1 MGGGGGGVHAA
12 GQASPNVPLVPAR
25 RGDRRGKWM
34 GEGKWWVGSDWK
46 ESVLAGVDWVYGLVV
61 ESRQGGREHMTDAGR
76 WKWPGGK
83 MYGRGGLSGVGLRT
97 WGRWWS

>member
-1 MGGGGGGVHAA
+1 M
-12 GQASPNVPLVPAR
+12 
-25 RGDRRGKWM
+25 
-34 GEGKWWVGSDWK
+34 
-46 ESVLAGVDWVYGLVV
+46 LAGVDWVYGLVV

-83 MYGRGGLSGVGLRT
+83 MYGRGSLSGVGLRT